1 MPRLGSTLDH
11 LAFGAATFGE
21 GQEFRRFQYRFT
33 CAILLFSIII
43 TAFLHLAVQAGLAL
57 LDPVYA
63 RISQSYLL
71 LSLVH
76 YLILRGRPAG
86 LMGVA
91 ASYAALSLGLH
102 GCTLFFNTP
111 DELRIIW
118 FILNLPGVYLVL
130 GQRVGIAVTVISLL
144 FVLAVNGHLA
154 APYSPSA
161 IFTFILGLSYLSA
174 LLHAFTAR
182 SISFHHAMVAANRRL
197 AEMAARDPLTGL
209 MNARAYY
216 ARCEAALKLA
226 ARTGT
231 PFSILFI
238 DLDHFKQV
246 NDRHGH
252 EAGDIVLKSVA
263 AALSRGLRDSDLL
276 GRIGG
281 EEFSALLPDT
291 GQEGAAV
298 LAEKLRQEVEYLM
311 PDIGGTCL
319 RITASIGVASGDGQS
334 GGVAAVQKQADE
346 AMYRAKQAG
355 RNRVTCFALART

>member
-1 MPRLGSTLDH
+1 MPRLSSTLDH

-33 CAILLFSIII
+33 CAILLFSILI
-43 TAFLHLAVQAGLAL
+43 TAFLHLAVHEGAAV

-63 RISQSYLL
+63 RISQGYLL
-71 LSLVH
+71 LSLIH
-76 YLILRGRPAG
+76 YVILRGHPAR
-86 LMGVA
+86 LEAIAV
-91 ASYAALSLGLH
+91 SYAGLSLGLH
-102 GCTLFFNTP
+102 GCTLVFNTP
-111 DELRIIW
+111 DELRIVW

-130 GQRVGIAVTVISLL
+130 GQRVGILVTLVSLA
-144 FVLAVNGHLA
+144 FVLAINGHLA

-161 IFTFILGLSYLSA
+161 IFTFILGMSYLSA

-182 SISFHHAMVAANRRL
+182 SISFHHAMVTANRQL

-226 ARTGT
+226 RRNGAS
-231 PFSILFI
+231 FSILFI
-238 DLDHFKQV
+238 DLDHFKQI

-281 EEFSALLPDT
+281 EEFSILLPDT
-291 GQEGAAV
+291 DREGAAV
-298 LAEKLRQEVEYLM
+298 LAEKLRHEVEYLM
-311 PDIGGTCL
+311 PDIGGACL
-319 RITASIGVASGDGQS
+319 PITASIGVACGDGAS
-334 GGVAAVQKQADE
+334 GGVAEVQKQADA
-346 AMYRAKQAG
+346 AMYQAKQAG